1 MKRIQSF
8 FGGVGNINNK
18 SHGSVV
24 YTIIKINDIRD
35 VLIPHFNNY
44 PLITQKQGDFVLFK
58 TIVELMMVKSHLSCA
73 GLQQIVG
80 LKASMNKGLSDE
92 LKAAFPNIIP
102 VPRPIVQCPFMQDQ
116 YLSCMKAK
124 GIPDPN
130 WLAGFTDAEG
140 CFFVT
145 INKSDKSRLGESVG
159 LKFLIT
165 QHRRDGEPMESLITI
180 LGCGRIEANSDGSVV
195 NLVVTR
201 FQDITDKII
210 PFFSL
215 HARPVLVLHEGRD
228 ILFKGRKP

>member
-1 MKRIQSF
+1 
-8 FGGVGNINNK
+8 
-18 SHGSVV
+18 
-24 YTIIKINDIRD
+24 
-35 VLIPHFNNY
+35 
-44 PLITQKQGDFVLFK
+44 
-58 TIVELMMVKSHLSCA
+58 
-73 GLQQIVG
+73 
-80 LKASMNKGLSDE
+80 
-92 LKAAFPNIIP
+92 
-102 VPRPIVQCPFMQDQ
+102 
-116 YLSCMKAK
+116 MKAK

-210 PFFSL
+210 PFFERYPLQGAKALEFS
-215 HARPVLVLHEGRD
+215 D
-228 ILFKGRKP
+228 FKRVANLMKNKAHLTKE

>member
-1 MKRIQSF
+1 MIWKDKARKTGWGIRAEFSIELHAKDLALLKRIQSF

-102 VPRPIVQCPFMQDQ
+102 VPRPIVQCPIM
-116 YLSCMKAK
+116 L
-124 GIPDPN
+124 DPRT
-130 WLAGFTDAEG
+130 G
-140 CFFVT
+140 
-145 INKSDKSRLGESVG
+145 
-159 LKFLIT
+159 
-165 QHRRDGEPMESLITI
+165 
-180 LGCGRIEANSDGSVV
+180 
-195 NLVVTR
+195 
-201 FQDITDKII
+201 
-210 PFFSL
+210 
-215 HARPVLVLHEGRD
+215 VLHEGKRNSGSKLASWIYRCRGMFLCD
-228 ILFKGRKP
+228 N